1 MTGQLVLSIVDER
14 PHMVESMIRHILT
27 VSHAIGSGSLRLVHW
42 DARLSVLDGQAS

>member
-14 PHMVESMIRHILT
+14 SHMVDSMIGHVLT
-27 VSHAIGSGSLRLVHW
+27 VSHAIRTGSLRLVDW